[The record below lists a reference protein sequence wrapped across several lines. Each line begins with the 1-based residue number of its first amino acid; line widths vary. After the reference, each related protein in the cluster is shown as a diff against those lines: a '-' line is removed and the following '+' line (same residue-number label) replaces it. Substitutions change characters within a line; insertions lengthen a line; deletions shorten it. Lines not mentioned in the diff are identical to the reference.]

1 MSSAAKDRATH
12 PTRAQKLFT
21 VYAWAFLCYLIGVV
35 LFGAWVRITGSGAGC
50 GEHWPTCGGEIIP
63 RAPSVQTLIEYTH
76 RLTSGMCGIFG
87 LILMVWARR
96 SFRDRPQIFKASAVT
111 MLFIML
117 EGAVGAGL
125 VLKGLVASDESV
137 ARAVVIAIHL
147 VNTLS
152 LVSSAALV
160 AFWSRDDRPAR
171 ASDRIGKLLL
181 GALGLLIVVSM
192 TGAITALG
200 DTLFPVQASADG
212 GLLSRIKG
220 DLSAT
225 NHFLVR
231 LRIVHPLLATGV
243 ALFIAF
249 LGVELLRSADAQ
261 LRRWAAVIL
270 AALTAQV
277 GLGLLNI
284 ALAAPGWL
292 QLVHLLG
299 SQVLWIGV
307 LMAFVIS
314 RRATRPATP

>member
-1 MSSAAKDRATH
+1 MSRPADDPAPH
-12 PTRAQKLFT
+12 PTRGQRLFT
-21 VYAWAFLCYLIGVV
+21 VYAWAFLAYLIGVV

-63 RAPSVQTLIEYTH
+63 RAPSAQTLIEYTH

-96 SFRDRPQIFKASAVT
+96 SFRNRPRIFKASTVT
-111 MLFIML
+111 MFFIML

-125 VLKGLVASDESV
+125 VLKGLVGSDDSV

-152 LVSSAALV
+152 LVSSAVLV
-160 AFWSRDDRPAR
+160 AFWSRDDRPAQAPNR
-171 ASDRIGKLLL
+171 AGKLLL
-181 GALGLLIVVSM
+181 SALGLLIVVSM
-192 TGAITALG
+192 TGAVTALG
-200 DTLFPVQASADG
+200 DTLFPVQPAG
-212 GLLSRIKG
+212 NGLLNRIQD
-220 DLSAT
+220 DLSAA

-231 LRIVHPLLATGV
+231 LRIIHPILATGV

-249 LGVELLRSADAQ
+249 LSVRLLRAPDQQ
-261 LRRWAAVIL
+261 LRRWASVIL
-270 AALTAQV
+270 AAVTAQV

-284 ALAAPGWL
+284 AMAAPGWL

-307 LMAFVIS
+307 LMAFVVS
-314 RRATRPATP
+314 RRTSATTP